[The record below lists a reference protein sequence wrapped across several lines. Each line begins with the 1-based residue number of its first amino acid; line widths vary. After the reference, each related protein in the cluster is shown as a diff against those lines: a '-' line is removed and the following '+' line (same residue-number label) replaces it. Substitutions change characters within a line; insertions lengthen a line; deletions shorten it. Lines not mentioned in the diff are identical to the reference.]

1 MKIMSKR
8 LSDKIR
14 LTVATLLSA
23 LLLLSASGASAA
35 ETENTPEAVVN
46 SYYAALKARKYENAY
61 KLLTPTMI
69 DGRSSKEYVADW
81 KNIVNLGSVI
91 LHEYGITSVEVDG
104 DTAKVNAWTRAS
116 DVFNKD
122 GIIEKEID
130 HLKLIDGIWKLDA
143 TEVLME

>member
-1 MKIMSKR
+1 MSKR
-8 LSDKIR
+8 LAGKMR
-14 LTVATLLSA
+14 LTITTLLSA
-23 LLLLSASGASAA
+23 LLLSSATWLSAA
-35 ETENTPEAVVN
+35 EAENTPEAVVN
-46 SYYAALKARKYENAY
+46 SYYAALKARKYEDAY

-69 DGRSSKEYVADW
+69 DGRTSKEYVADW

-91 LHEYGITSVEVDG
+91 LHEYGISSIDIDG
-104 DTAKVNAWTRAS
+104 ETATVSAWTRAS

-130 HLKLIDGIWKLDA
+130 HLKLIDGVWKLDA